1 MRLIKPKFWEKKNNF
16 LTILLIPF
24 SVVILI
30 LVKLKKLLIKPK
42 KFKIPILCV
51 GNIYLGGTGKT
62 PTSIYI
68 VRELKKLNKNPV
80 IIRKFYKNH
89 IDEHLMIKQAT
100 KTLIVDRKRSKAIE
114 IAEKKYDLAI
124 MDDGFQDQSIKKDL
138 NILCFNSNQ
147 LIGNGYIIPAG
158 PLRENL
164 NAVKDAHIILINGDK
179 SEDFEK
185 KLKKINSNIK
195 IYYSNYIIQNISEF
209 QSKDIY
215 AFAGIGNPKN
225 FFDILTSSNLNLKKS
240 FTFPDHY
247 EFNKSEL
254 IKILEEATEN
264 NCEVVTTEKDFF
276 RIENLGIRNI
286 KCCKVSLEVME
297 NQKFVSDIK
306 KIYA

>member
-30 LVKLKKLLIKPK
+30 LVKLKKLLIKTK
-42 KFKIPILCV
+42 KFKIPIICV

-80 IIRKFYKNH
+80 IIRKFYKDH

-179 SEDFEK
+179 SEHFEK

-195 IYYSNYIIQNISEF
+195 IYYSNYIIKNISEF
-209 QSKDIY
+209 QNKDIY
-215 AFAGIGNPKN
+215 A
-225 FFDILTSSNLNLKKS
+225 LQ
-240 FTFPDHY
+240 
-247 EFNKSEL
+247 
-254 IKILEEATEN
+254 
-264 NCEVVTTEKDFF
+264 V
-276 RIENLGIRNI
+276 
-286 KCCKVSLEVME
+286 
-297 NQKFVSDIK
+297 
-306 KIYA
+306 

>member
-1 MRLIKPKFWEKKNNF
+1 MLNKPEFWNKKKSF
-16 LTILLIPF
+16 VSFLLIPF
-24 SVVILI
+24 S
-30 LVKLKKLLIKPK
+30 LLIIFFIFIK
-42 KFKIPILCV
+42 KKIINEKTFEIPIICI
-51 GNIYLGGTGKT
+51 GNIYIGGTGKT

>member
-30 LVKLKKLLIKPK
+30 LIKLKKLLIKPK

-51 GNIYLGGTGKT
+51 GNIFLGGTGKT

-80 IIRKFYKNH
+80 IIRKFYKDH

-179 SEDFEK
+179 SEHFEK

-195 IYYSNYIIQNISEF
+195 IYYSNYIIKNISEF
-209 QSKDIY
+209 QNKDIY

-240 FTFPDHY
+240 FIFPDHY

-276 RIENLGIRNI
+276 RIENLGIGNI
-286 KCCKVSLEVME
+286 KCCKVSLEVIE